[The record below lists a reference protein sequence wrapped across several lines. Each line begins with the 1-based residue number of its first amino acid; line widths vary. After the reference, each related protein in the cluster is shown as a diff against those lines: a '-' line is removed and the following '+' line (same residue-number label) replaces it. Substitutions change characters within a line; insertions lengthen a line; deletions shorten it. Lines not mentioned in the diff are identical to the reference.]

1 MKMEDLSKV
10 KYIGASRMKSLNDLG
25 ITTIKQLCETPLS
38 KLSKISTIGKYYA
51 KLIKAEASKA
61 YQEKPGEIAS
71 EIVSGKEKKIEQF
84 KQDLD
89 KKIKVLK
96 KRLKQA
102 SEDLKPQGKKKLKS
116 DFKKRSKT
124 LMNRLDGLD
133 KIKGDLSSK
142 ISKNIIKKADV
153 LNEILKNLGKKPK
166 NKKYKRLSRAIQSF
180 SKMLK
185 KTGS

>member
-1 MKMEDLSKV
+1 MKTEDLSKV
-10 KYIGASRMKSLNDLG
+10 KYIGASRLKSLNDLG
-25 ITTIKQLCETPLS
+25 ITTVKQLYETPLN

-61 YQEKPGEIAS
+61 YQEKPGEIVS
-71 EIVSGKEKKIEQF
+71 KIVSGKEKKIEEF

-96 KRLKQA
+96 TSLKQA
-102 SEDLKPQGKKKLKS
+102 SEDLKTLGKKKLNS

-142 ISKNIIKKADV
+142 ISKNIIKKADA
-153 LNEILKNLGKKPK
+153 LNETLKNVVKKPK
-166 NKKYKRLSRAIQSF
+166 SKKYKKLSRTIQSF